1 MSSVF
6 RKFNFL
12 LLRIRYQGFRL
23 WQHYVRFLENLLESL
38 IRRWLLK
45 GELLHSF
52 VNNSQPYQHSE
63 KQALIDNGKTR
74 TVIFFTF
81 RTLHFLDW
89 FVPIHLALE
98 RLFPEKYE
106 VFYIN
111 FGSTQH
117 RIGVGFEYI
126 RYHRKVEE
134 RMLLL
139 GVSPLRHFS
148 HQELAEYSLFPEP
161 AVHLTCES
169 IRQETFSVPERIYLP
184 HYALPKAI
192 DTGLPEN
199 IRFNHVFLPTQ
210 PPYTYSQLN
219 EKFPGN
225 VKVHSVGYPKLHAM
239 HSNLKHLNDDERPVV
254 IYAPSLEIK
263 LLFDALDKGLL
274 DIIKKLTQYLF
285 VIKLHPSLA
294 SRKHYVTSFISRQL
308 NDAEHIQFND
318 LAGIQE
324 LAEESSIMITDYGSA
339 GGEYRMGFGRR
350 IICLKVPE
358 EYEGGADL
366 RFRDDF
372 ADAVCEVKELEQ
384 VIESVI
390 NKGDISLSE
399 LRDIREKVLSFPDAA
414 DEAAART
421 INEIC
426 SSR

>member
-1 MSSVF
+1 
-6 RKFNFL
+6 
-12 LLRIRYQGFRL
+12 
-23 WQHYVRFLENLLESL
+23 
-38 IRRWLLK
+38 
-45 GELLHSF
+45 
-52 VNNSQPYQHSE
+52 
-63 KQALIDNGKTR
+63 
-74 TVIFFTF
+74 
-81 RTLHFLDW
+81 
-89 FVPIHLALE
+89 
-98 RLFPEKYE
+98 
-106 VFYIN
+106 
-111 FGSTQH
+111 
-117 RIGVGFEYI
+117 
-126 RYHRKVEE
+126 
-134 RMLLL
+134 
-139 GVSPLRHFS
+139 
-148 HQELAEYSLFPEP
+148 
-161 AVHLTCES
+161 
-169 IRQETFSVPERIYLP
+169 
-184 HYALPKAI
+184 
-192 DTGLPEN
+192 
-199 IRFNHVFLPTQ
+199 
-210 PPYTYSQLN
+210 
-219 EKFPGN
+219 
-225 VKVHSVGYPKLHAM
+225 
-239 HSNLKHLNDDERPVV
+239 
-254 IYAPSLEIK
+254 
-263 LLFDALDKGLL
+263 
-274 DIIKKLTQYLF
+274 LF

-372 ADAVCEVKELEQ
+372 ADAVCEVEELEQ

>member
-1 MSSVF
+1 LISVF

-23 WQHYVRFLENLLESL
+23 WLHYVRFLENLLESL
-38 IRRWLLK
+38 IRCWLLK
-45 GELLHSF
+45 GELLHTF
-52 VNNSQPYQHSE
+52 LNNSQPYLHGE
-63 KQALIDNGKTR
+63 KQALIDNDKTR
-74 TVIFFTF
+74 IVIFFTF

-89 FVPIHLALE
+89 FAPIHLALE

-111 FGSTQH
+111 FGSTLH
-117 RIGVGFEYI
+117 RIGAGIEYI
-126 RYHRKVEE
+126 RYHREVEE
-134 RMLLL
+134 RMLQL
-139 GVSPLRHFS
+139 GVSPLHHFS
-148 HQELAEYSLFPEP
+148 HQELAEYSSVPEP

-192 DTGLPEN
+192 DTGLPKN
-199 IRFNHVFLPTQ
+199 IRFNHVFLPTR
-210 PPYTYSQLN
+210 PPYTYRQLN

-225 VKVHSVGYPKLHAM
+225 VKVHSVGYPKFHAVR
-239 HSNLKHLNDDERPVV
+239 SNVKHFNDDERPVV

-274 DIIKKLTQYLF
+274 EIIKKLTQYLF

-308 NDAEHIQFND
+308 KDAENIQFND

-350 IICLKVPE
+350 IICLRVPE

-372 ADAVCEVKELEQ
+372 ADAVCEVEELEQ

-399 LRDIREKVLSFPDAA
+399 LRDMREKVLSSPNAA
-414 DEAAART
+414 DDVAART
-421 INEIC
+421 INKIC

>member
-1 MSSVF
+1 MSPVV
-6 RKFNFL
+6 RKLKFL
-12 LLRIRYQGFRL
+12 LIRIRYQGFRL
-23 WQHYVRFLENLLESL
+23 WQHNVRFIENLLESL
-38 IRRWLLK
+38 MSRWLLK
-45 GELLHSF
+45 GELLYTF
-52 VNNSQPYQHSE
+52 VNKSHPYLHSE
-63 KQALIDNGKTR
+63 KQALIDNCKTR
-74 TVIFFTF
+74 IVIFFTF

-89 FVPIHLALE
+89 FAPIHLALE
-98 RLFPEKYE
+98 RLFPEKFE

-111 FGSTQH
+111 FGATLH
-117 RIGVGFEYI
+117 RIGTGIEYI

-148 HQELAEYSLFPEP
+148 HQELAKYSSVPKP

-184 HYALPKAI
+184 HYALPKDI
-192 DTGLPEN
+192 DIGLPEN

-210 PPYTYSQLN
+210 PPYTYRQLN
-219 EKFPGN
+219 EKFPVN
-225 VKVHSVGYPKLHAM
+225 LKVHSVGYPKLHAL
-239 HSNLKHLNDDERPVV
+239 HSNLKYFNDDRPVV

-294 SRKHYVTSFISRQL
+294 SRRHYITSFISRQL
-308 NDAEHIQFND
+308 DDAENIQFND

-372 ADAVCEVKELEQ
+372 ADAVCEVEELEQ

-390 NKGDISLSE
+390 NKGDISFSE
-399 LRDIREKVLSFPDAA
+399 LQDMREKVLSYPGAA

-421 INEIC
+421 ISEIC
-426 SSR
+426 SSG

>member
-1 MSSVF
+1 MISFV
-6 RKFNFL
+6 RKFNFF

-23 WQHYVRFLENLLESL
+23 WQHNVRFLENLLESL
-38 IRRWLLK
+38 LRRWLTK
-45 GELLHSF
+45 EELLHTF
-52 VNNSQPYQHSE
+52 LNNSQPYLDSE
-63 KQALIDNGKTR
+63 KQVLIDCGKKR
-74 TVIFFTF
+74 KAIFFTF

-89 FVPIHLALE
+89 FAPIHLALE
-98 RLFPEKYE
+98 RLFPEKFE

-111 FGSTQH
+111 FGGTLH
-117 RIGVGFEYI
+117 RIGTGFEYI

-148 HQELAEYSLFPEP
+148 HQELAEYSSVPEP

-169 IRQETFSVPERIYLP
+169 IRQETFSATERIYLP

-192 DTGLPEN
+192 NTGLPEN
-199 IRFNHVFLPTQ
+199 IRFNHVFLPTL
-210 PPYTYSQLN
+210 PPYTYQQLN
-219 EKFPGN
+219 EKISGN
-225 VKVHSVGYPKLHAM
+225 VKVHSVGYPKLHAV
-239 HSNLKHLNDDERPVV
+239 HSNVKHFNVDERPVV

-274 DIIKKLTQYLF
+274 EIINKLTQYLF

-324 LAEESSIMITDYGSA
+324 LAEESSIMITDYGSV

-372 ADAVCEVKELEQ
+372 ADAVCEVEELEQ

-390 NKGDISLSE
+390 NKGDISFSE
-399 LRDIREKVLSFPDAA
+399 LKDMREKVLSFPDNA

-421 INEIC
+421 ISEIC
-426 SSR
+426 SS

>member
-1 MSSVF
+1 M
-6 RKFNFL
+6 
-12 LLRIRYQGFRL
+12 
-23 WQHYVRFLENLLESL
+23 
-38 IRRWLLK
+38 RRCLLK
-45 GELLHSF
+45 GELLYTF
-52 VNNSQPYQHSE
+52 VNKSQPYLHSE
-63 KQALIDNGKTR
+63 KQALIDNCKTR
-74 TVIFFTF
+74 IVIFFTF

-89 FVPIHLALE
+89 FTPIHLALE
-98 RLFPEKYE
+98 RLFPEKFE

-111 FGSTQH
+111 FGATLH
-117 RIGVGFEYI
+117 RIGTGIEYI

-139 GVSPLRHFS
+139 GVSPLLHFS
-148 HQELAEYSLFPEP
+148 HHELAKYSSVPEP
-161 AVHLTCES
+161 SVHLTCES
-169 IRQETFSVPERIYLP
+169 IRQETFSAPQRIYLP

-192 DTGLPEN
+192 DKGLPEN
-199 IRFNHVFLPTQ
+199 IRFNHLFLPTR
-210 PPYTYSQLN
+210 PPYTYRQLN

-239 HSNLKHLNDDERPVV
+239 HNNFKHVNDDKRPVV

-263 LLFDALDKGLL
+263 LLFDTLDKGLL
-274 DIIKKLTQYLF
+274 DIIKKMKQYLF

-294 SRKHYVTSFISRQL
+294 SRRHYVTSFINHQIKEV
-308 NDAEHIQFND
+308 DHIQFNE

-324 LAEESSIMITDYGSA
+324 LAEGSSIMITDYGSA

-372 ADAVCEVKELEQ
+372 ADAVCEVEELEQ
-384 VIESVI
+384 VIDSVI
-390 NKGDISLSE
+390 NKGDISLPE
-399 LRDIREKVLSFPDAA
+399 LKNMREKVLSFTDAA
-414 DEAAART
+414 DDAAART